1 MSGRWIV
8 LAACAVIGLGS
19 AARAQELKGVELTPF
34 YGYSFSGGLK
44 DADTGEDFD
53 IDDAA
58 CYGGMVD
65 VRVSENKQ
73 IEFFL
78 SRQETE
84 LQSDEGLFGGPSLVD
99 LDIDYYHLGGTYI
112 LLTDESWQPFVVA
125 TVGATRIDP
134 PTPPLRFAQRLL
146 SLGIGGGVRFLPTEN
161 FGLYPAG
168 PGPLHIP
175 GRRRHAHRKRGRVPH
190 DRDRQRHPLA
200 GPAPAGVI
208 FASDV
213 RDPL

>member
-125 TVGATRIDP
+125 TVGATHIAPDAPDSDSLTR
-134 PTPPLRFAQRLL
+134 L
-146 SLGIGGGVRFLPTEN
+146 SLGIGGGVRFFPTEN
-161 FGLYPAG
+161 FGLY
-168 PGPLHIP
+168 
-175 GRRRHAHRKRGRVPH
+175 
-190 DRDRQRHPLA
+190 LA
-200 GPAPAGVI
+200 GRGLFTFLGGGDTLIESEGGSLTIEIDSDTLWQAQLQAGVI
-208 FASDV
+208 FAF
-213 RDPL
+213 